1 MFACDECG
9 GQAARWAGRC
19 ARCGAWNSLKATD
32 HERARPPPV
41 EPRLLSEVATDPLRR
56 YGSGCP
62 ELDRVLGGGLV
73 PGSAVLVG
81 GEPGIGK
88 STLLLAL
95 CARLGERT
103 LYVAGEESP
112 RQIALRARR
121 LGLAGEALLVLD
133 TTDTDA
139 AAAAIASVRPLV
151 CVVDSVQSLR
161 AADVDG
167 VPGGP
172 AQVRTAAERLVHVT
186 RSAGTALLL
195 VGQVTKVGGL
205 AGPRYL
211 EHAVDAVVLFEGDR
225 HLSVRALRVIKNRFG
240 ATDEIGLFEMR
251 DDGLHAVRHA
261 SDLLLA
267 DRADAGPGTVV
278 ACVVEGRRA
287 LCLEVQALL
296 VGDKRVPPRRRAQ
309 GIDPRRLEVLA
320 GVVQS
325 CYAGEISDRDL
336 FVNVVGG
343 LSISDTGLDLAVCA
357 AVAGHQQGTTVPADA
372 VVVGEVGLRGEVRPV
387 PRLDARLKEIRAM
400 GFRTAFVPK
409 GARPLTG
416 LAVREVTRV
425 SEVLEWPPALESAP
439 PSGHPPDA
447 ADPCTRRPDPGCSG
461 LPNTD
466 PGCPRA
472 RSPGCGGRTRS
483 ARR

>member
-1 MFACDECG
+1 MFACNECG
-9 GQAARWAGRC
+9 ASTARWAGRC
-19 ARCGAWNSLKATD
+19 ARCGAWNSLKAAD

-41 EPRLLSEVATDPLRR
+41 EPRLLTEVATDPLRR
-56 YGSGCP
+56 HGSGCA
-62 ELDRVLGGGLV
+62 EFDRVLGGGLV

-95 CARLGERT
+95 CARLGART

-121 LGLAGEALLVLD
+121 LGLAAETLLVLD

-139 AAAAIASVRPLV
+139 VAAAVASERPLV
-151 CVVDSVQSLR
+151 CVVDSVQTLR
-161 AADVDG
+161 APDVDG

-186 RSAGTALLL
+186 RTAGTALLL

-211 EHAVDAVVLFEGDR
+211 EHAVDTVVLFEGDR

-240 ATDEIGLFEMR
+240 ATDEIGLYEMR
-251 DDGLHAVRHA
+251 EDGLHAVRHA

-267 DRADAGPGTVV
+267 DRGDAGPGSVV

-287 LCLEVQALL
+287 LCVEVQALL
-296 VGDKRVPPRRRAQ
+296 VGDKRIPPRRRAQ
-309 GIDPRRLEVLA
+309 GVDPRRLEVLA

-325 CYAGEISDRDL
+325 YYAGRIHDRDL

-357 AVAGHQQGTTVPADA
+357 AVEGLQQGTSVPADA

-409 GARPLTG
+409 GTRPLEG

-425 SEVLEWPPALESAP
+425 TEVLTERPMLEP
-439 PSGHPPDA
+439 VTERGRPPDGRKIRA
-447 ADPCTRRPDPGCSG
+447 ARNP
-461 LPNTD
+461 
-466 PGCPRA
+466 
-472 RSPGCGGRTRS
+472 
-483 ARR
+483 

>member
-1 MFACDECG
+1 MFSCNECG
-9 GQAARWAGRC
+9 GQSPRWSGRC

-41 EPRLLSEVATDPLRR
+41 EPRLLTEVATEPLSRH
-56 YGSGCP
+56 GSGCA
-62 ELDRVLGGGLV
+62 EFDRVLGGGLV
-73 PGSAVLVG
+73 PGSVVLVG

-95 CARLGERT
+95 CARLEAKT

-121 LGLAGEALLVLD
+121 LGLDGDGLLVLD
-133 TTDTDA
+133 STDTDA
-139 AAAAIASVRPLV
+139 VAASIASERPLI

-161 AADVDG
+161 APDVDG

-186 RSAGTALLL
+186 RTAGTTLLL
-195 VGQVTKVGGL
+195 VGQMTKVGGL

-211 EHAVDAVVLFEGDR
+211 EHAVDTVVLFEGDR
-225 HLSVRALRVIKNRFG
+225 HLSVRALRVVKNRFG

-261 SDLLLA
+261 SHLLLA
-267 DRADAGPGTVV
+267 DRADAGPGAVV

-296 VGDKRVPPRRRAQ
+296 VGDKRMPPRRRAQ
-309 GIDPRRLEVLA
+309 GVDPRRIELLA
-320 GVVQS
+320 GVVES
-325 CYAGEISDRDL
+325 FYAPPISSRDL

-343 LSISDTGLDLAVCA
+343 LTISDIGLDLAVCA
-357 AVAGHQQGTTVPADA
+357 AVAGAQRSTTVPADA

-400 GFRTAFVPK
+400 GFRAAFVPR
-409 GARPLTG
+409 GTRPLDG
-416 LAVREVTRV
+416 LVVREVTRV
-425 SEVLEWPPALESAP
+425 DDVLLERPAP
-439 PSGHPPDA
+439 
-447 ADPCTRRPDPGCSG
+447 
-461 LPNTD
+461 
-466 PGCPRA
+466 
-472 RSPGCGGRTRS
+472 
-483 ARR
+483 

>member
-9 GQAARWAGRC
+9 GQTARWAGRC

-32 HERARPPPV
+32 HERARPPPA

-56 YGSGCP
+56 HGSGCT
-62 ELDRVLGGGLV
+62 EFDRVLGGGLV

-121 LGLAGEALLVLD
+121 LGLDGEALLVLD
-133 TTDTDA
+133 STDTDVVA
-139 AAAAIASVRPLV
+139 ATIRSVRPLL
-151 CVVDSVQSLR
+151 CVVDSVQTLR
-161 AADVDG
+161 APDVDG

-172 AQVRTAAERLVHVT
+172 AQVRTAAERLVSAT
-186 RSAGTALLL
+186 RTAETALLL

-211 EHAVDAVVLFEGDR
+211 EHAVDTVVLFEGDR
-225 HLSVRALRVIKNRFG
+225 HLSVRALRVVKNRFG

-251 DDGLHAVRHA
+251 DDGLHAVHHA
-261 SDLLLA
+261 SDLLLS
-267 DRADAGPGTVV
+267 DRADAGPGAVV

-287 LCLEVQALL
+287 LCVEVQALL
-296 VGDKRVPPRRRAQ
+296 VGEKRLPPRRRAQ
-309 GIDPRRLEVLA
+309 GVDPRRLELLA

-325 CYAGEISDRDL
+325 FHAPRISDRDL

-357 AVAGHQQGTTVPADA
+357 AVAGAQLHATVPADA

-387 PRLDARLKEIRAM
+387 PRLDARLKEARAM

-409 GARPLTG
+409 GTRPLDG
-416 LAVREVTRV
+416 LDVREVARV
-425 SEVLEWPPALESAP
+425 NEVLVAPPAVESAP
-439 PSGHPPDA
+439 PSGHPPD
-447 ADPCTRRPDPGCSG
+447 PRGRCVRSPRRPAAPAPTDRGSG
-461 LPNTD
+461 APCRLLS
-466 PGCPRA
+466 
-472 RSPGCGGRTRS
+472 SPK
-483 ARR
+483 